1 MATFFEANQAR
12 LRLKM
17 KLSEYSW
24 YTSSAVISDD
34 VGYAVVVLVK
44 AITNSVRKVIPPV
57 INGVSVRTDS
67 E

>member
-1 MATFFEANQAR
+1 MATFNEANQAR

-24 YTSSAVISDD
+24 YSSSAVISDD
-34 VGYAVVVLVK
+34 ASYAVAVIVK
-44 AITNSVRKVIPPV
+44 TIDNSVRKVIPPV
-57 INGVSVRTDS
+57 VNGVSVRTDL